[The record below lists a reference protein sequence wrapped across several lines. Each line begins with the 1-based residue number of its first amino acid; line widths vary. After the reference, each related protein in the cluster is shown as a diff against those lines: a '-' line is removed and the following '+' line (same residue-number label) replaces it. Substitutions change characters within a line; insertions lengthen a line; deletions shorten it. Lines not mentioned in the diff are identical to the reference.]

1 MLTRPEVMM
10 KKTIL
15 VMGLLSSVSL
25 LSHAHTAHQLCD
37 VSPQQLG
44 AVYQFTQGVK
54 HYDMKLWRYNGKVAQ
69 VISQPAITNQWNKT
83 VSGSQRLVQY
93 FDHYQRGIE
102 YQPQRA
108 NDAQWQRHTQLI
120 TEQLLT
126 QLTAD
131 EVVGTGCQQAVKYHG
146 KIGDNQYQVTWL
158 PQLQLLK
165 YYQQSNAKQTLTI
178 ELTRLIADQAT
189 ISQQFNRQH
198 DYQLI
203 DFADIGDNESDP
215 FWAKMINMGYVTQSA
230 GGFYQAD
237 GREIK

>member
-1 MLTRPEVMM
+1 M

-69 VISQPAITNQWNKT
+69 VISQPAIEQ
-83 VSGSQRLVQY
+83 
-93 FDHYQRGIE
+93 
-102 YQPQRA
+102 QPQRA

-237 GREIK
+237 GREIKQGQVKHWGNEGDTSYNHDQSLIVVGLVMF